1 VLRRFRPIGALTTV
15 VVGSVLLLS
24 LGLAVPAAA
33 VDYPSWDDVL
43 AAQGS
48 QAATTAK
55 IAEIE
60 GILIRL
66 DGEATEL
73 GRVAQVK
80 AEEYNSAR
88 DAAAAAAARSAKLRE
103 QVQAADKRAKE
114 SAGRA
119 GQLIAQFARTGGGS
133 LSLGLVVSNDAGNL
147 LDGLGAVSKLTE
159 RSTLIYRQAIADKN
173 LAQSLTD
180 QARLAQKKRKALAT
194 TAQAALDLAQKAS
207 DDAIARLN
215 EQQAIAS
222 RLYAQ
227 LASLKGTTASVESG
241 YAAGLTKAAEEAAQ
255 PPPPP
260 PAPVPPNPPPPPP
273 SSSAVD
279 GAVAFAY
286 AQIGDAYAFAGSG
299 PDAWDC
305 SGLTKAAYASVGV
318 YIGAHVVSSQYYT
331 MANAGRLVPLA
342 SMVAGDLIF
351 YANGGTPSG
360 GFYHVA
366 LYVGNGRMIEAPRAG
381 VPVRI
386 TAVRYYDVLAYA
398 GRPTP

>member
-1 VLRRFRPIGALTTV
+1 
-15 VVGSVLLLS
+15 
-24 LGLAVPAAA
+24 